1 MPKLFRTAAM
11 ALLSVTA
18 VAALSAA
25 NGAMNTSLP
34 ASTFDPSPTFEL
46 PASVFEE
53 AQVETELTI
62 IPDVSDADEVAPR
75 ASSLA
80 DMVVSRL
87 GSETDSQDEEC
98 LAVAVYFESRSEPL
112 AGQLTVAHTVI
123 NRAKSGRF
131 PSSICG
137 VVKQTGQFSF
147 VRGGGFPLIARN
159 SHDWHEAV
167 AVAKIAQ
174 GNMWES
180 SAPNALFFHAT
191 RVSPGWKLK
200 RIASV
205 GNHVFYR

>member
-1 MPKLFRTAAM
+1 MPRLFRTATM

-25 NGAMNTSLP
+25 NGAMNESIP
-34 ASTFDPSPTFEL
+34 SSTYEL

-62 IPDVSDADEVAPR
+62 IPDVKEPESQIRAATLPEMVADHL
-75 ASSLA
+75 SSQTA
-80 DMVVSRL
+80 
-87 GSETDSQDEEC
+87 SQDEEC

-131 PSSICG
+131 PASLCG
-137 VVKQTGQFSF
+137 VVKQPSQFSF
-147 VRGGGFPLIARN
+147 VRGGGFPAFSR
-159 SHDWHEAV
+159 SSRDWREAV
-167 AVAKIAQ
+167 AIAKIATQ
-174 GNMWES
+174 EKWES
-180 SAPNALFFHAT
+180 SAKGALFFHAA

>member
-11 ALLSVTA
+11 ALLSVTT

-34 ASTFDPSPTFEL
+34 ASTFEL
-46 PASVFEE
+46 PASVFEA

-62 IPDVSDADEVAPR
+62 IPETQDVVDDTPR
-75 ASSLA
+75 AASLA
-80 DMVVSRL
+80 DMVANHL
-87 GSETDSQDEEC
+87 GSDTASQDEEC

-131 PSSICG
+131 PASICG
-137 VVKQTGQFSF
+137 VVKQPSQFSF
-147 VRGGGFPLIARN
+147 VRGGGFPAFSR
-159 SHDWHEAV
+159 SSRDWREAV
-167 AVAKIAQ
+167 AIAKIATQ
-174 GNMWES
+174 EKWES
-180 SAPNALFFHAT
+180 SAKGALFFHAA

-205 GNHVFYR
+205 GNHIFYR